1 MLLKALTDSSQLVV
15 SSAQAIL
22 LPAVAAWAYEIDY
35 LEDKLL
41 MYFMQQ
47 LYTCIKVCVYDTV
60 CSVCL
65 YVQCVYCITDNLLS
79 VFICVHS
86 VCTYVR
92 MCA

>member
-15 SSAQAIL
+15 SSAQAVL

-60 CSVCL
+60 CSVCIHIVYVCAVCL
-65 YVQCVYCITDNLLS
+65 YMLCIT
-79 VFICVHS
+79 ICV
-86 VCTYVR
+86 C
-92 MCA
+92 MCV